1 MDFKTNTSFNI
12 ANTSSHEDFDDDYIL
27 IYKDINNILDD
38 IGFQDDDRIL
48 CKSIIENLEKEAS
61 INIRKDKCVAIP
73 HIGTIQKNWY
83 RSKLISH
90 YKDFK
95 EARKTMTRE
104 EYKEYTAKV
113 MEEEKQNIMKKKKRL
128 RLNLSLKRNFFLF
141 GLN

>member
-38 IGFQDDDRIL
+38 IGFQGDDRIL
-48 CKSIIENLEKEAS
+48 CKSIIESLEKEAS

-95 EARKTMTRE
+95 EARKTMTR
-104 EYKEYTAKV
+104 
-113 MEEEKQNIMKKKKRL
+113 
-128 RLNLSLKRNFFLF
+128 
-141 GLN
+141 

>member
-38 IGFQDDDRIL
+38 IGFQGDDRIL